1 MKRSR
6 WLTMVVAGLLA
17 VACNSRSPSY
27 EILKGK
33 WERPDGGY
41 VIAITNVTA
50 TGGLGVGYFNPQ
62 PIHVGRAQAT
72 RESGQLQVIIE
83 LQDVNYPGSTYK
95 LTFDPVSDQLKGTYY
110 QAVTKE
116 TYPIYF
122 TRLKS

>member
-1 MKRSR
+1 MSR
-6 WLTMVVAGLLA
+6 IHWLALVVLLG
-17 VACNSRSPSY
+17 VGCNSRSSSY
-27 EILKGK
+27 EVLKGQ

-50 TGGLGVGYFNPQ
+50 TGALGAGYFNPK

-72 RESGQLQVIIE
+72 REAGQLQVLIE

-95 LTFDPVSDQLKGTYY
+95 LTFDQAADQLKGTYY
-110 QAVTKE
+110 QAVAKQ

-122 TRLKS
+122 TRLKP